1 MALTDGGDNS
11 SNISLAQLTQNLRA
25 SHVHAVVLGIGGDV
39 ETAQLQQ
46 VAAATSKGL
55 YIGAA
60 GDKASIDSAFGR
72 VIAHLNASA
81 DAAIQVQL
89 VLEE

>member
-11 SNISLAQLTQNLRA
+11 SSMSLAQLKEHLSG
-25 SHVHAVVLGIGGDV
+25 SHVHAIVLGIGGDV
-39 ETAQLQQ
+39 ETALLQQ

-60 GDKASIDSAFGR
+60 GDKASIDNAFGQ
-72 VIAHLNASA
+72 VV
-81 DAAIQVQL
+81 AAIQGQL
-89 VLEE
+89 VMED